1 VTRRR
6 RGPGAAVAGLA
17 ILAIF
22 AASAPAPV
30 LAQASAKPKLKTTP
44 LPPEPAASSSDPK
57 SARTIGTSALRG
69 DPSPLDQPLLAGPR
83 APEAPRPPKGPEAP
97 APPSFGLVAPAAD
110 PKAECRR
117 TCASG
122 RYQCMATSEG
132 SCDSDWATCVIRC
145 NLGASGGPRP

>member
-22 AASAPAPV
+22 AASAPAPAPV

-44 LPPEPAASSSDPK
+44 LPPDPAAA
-57 SARTIGTSALRG
+57 SADAKTGSSALRG

-83 APEAPRPPKGPEAP
+83 APEAPRPPKGPQAP

-117 TCASG
+117 ACASG